1 MENDKEIIDLGT
13 SKINEEH
20 HVSSSI
26 QPDTLFTFV
35 PKLEFLINYIK
46 NSCLYPRYCEEDI
59 SYLNIPNLK
68 KIYIPMKCFCDI
80 NLHRIGIHLDWYG
93 HYGLAFEKNWGM
105 KKGLQ
110 SIQYINPNSNLC
122 KDFSESFSSAMK
134 SVPSKVSYLENL
146 MKSYML
152 HELMYYKPYQ
162 GEFKNRTSGKTDI
175 KCFTD
180 ECEWRYVPN
189 MNGTGF
195 PQVYYD
201 ESIIANSST
210 MFKINDSLMKL
221 PNIALK
227 FSFSDIKYIII
238 EEESDFKKL
247 IDEIKKLNLET
258 IEEAKLISKIMV
270 WENSKEDF

>member
-1 MENDKEIIDLGT
+1 
-13 SKINEEH
+13 
-20 HVSSSI
+20 
-26 QPDTLFTFV
+26 
-35 PKLEFLINYIK
+35 
-46 NSCLYPRYCEEDI
+46 
-59 SYLNIPNLK
+59 
-68 KIYIPMKCFCDI
+68 
-80 NLHRIGIHLDWYG
+80 
-93 HYGLAFEKNWGM
+93 M

-110 SIQYINPNSNLC
+110 SIQYINPASELC
-122 KDFSESFSSAMK
+122 KDFSESFSSAMQ

-175 KCFTD
+175 KFFTD
-180 ECEWRYVPN
+180 EYEWRYVPS

-201 ESIIANSST
+201 ENIIANSST

-221 PNIALK
+221 PNIALQ

-238 EEESDFKKL
+238 EEEFDFKKL
-247 IDEIKKLNLET
+247 IDEIKKLNIET
-258 IEEAKLISKIMV
+258 IEEAKLISKIIV
-270 WENSKEDF
+270 WKNSKEDF